1 MARRRRHG
9 ANEPFVRGKY
19 NVHTIVQNLRE
30 LGEHVLTAAKQAL
43 KDGADLIVNDAKSR
57 CPVRTGKLRDSI
69 KAVRKK
75 DGALYRIS
83 ADARNKNDIPY
94 GQFVEFDPRISN
106 GGFLYP
112 AMEANR
118 DAVNNS
124 IRQAVHDAI
133 ARGH

>member
-1 MARRRRHG
+1 MARRRYGSQSFSRG
-9 ANEPFVRGKY
+9 SISGNVNQAVRS
-19 NVHTIVQNLRE
+19 LRE

-75 DGALYRIS
+75 DGALYEIS
-83 ADARNKNDIPY
+83 ADARNQNNIPY
-94 GQFVEFDPRISN
+94 GQFVEFDPKIAQP
-106 GGFLYP
+106 FLYP